1 LFQRVRH
8 LVVNCVPELAETE
21 AVDLG
26 TPPSTWGPV
35 VGRNMAW
42 LGERLEYE
50 RRANWRV
57 RWDAMERLE
66 SLFLDLRGY
75 MVTEPKFL
83 DVQDVLHL
91 ARSLKGKGLKLL
103 VIAGLRSGARY
114 YGPDPL
120 RIEDVEGGVWDAQ
133 GRMWASRKR
142 GRGINWWLMFRDAV
156 RPGGRLV
163 FVDKQ
168 DENRPRLLRPDAG
181 EPVPWMRC
189 RGQLVCRWAF
199 RFTAQGM

>member
-1 LFQRVRH
+1 LFQRVRA
-8 LVVNCVPELAETE
+8 LVVNCVPALADIEV
-21 AVDLG
+21 VDLG
-26 TPPSTWGPV
+26 MPPTMWGPV
-35 VGRNMAW
+35 VGRNMVL

-75 MVTEPKFL
+75 MMTGNKFL
-83 DVQDVLHL
+83 NHEDVLHL

-114 YGPDPL
+114 HGPDPL
-120 RIEDVEGGVWDAQ
+120 RIEEVEEGVWDALGQ
-133 GRMWASRKR
+133 MWVSRKW

-168 DENRPRLLRPDAG
+168 DENRLRLLRPGAG
-181 EPVPWMRC
+181 ERVWL
-189 RGQLVCRWAF
+189 GN
-199 RFTAQGM
+199 